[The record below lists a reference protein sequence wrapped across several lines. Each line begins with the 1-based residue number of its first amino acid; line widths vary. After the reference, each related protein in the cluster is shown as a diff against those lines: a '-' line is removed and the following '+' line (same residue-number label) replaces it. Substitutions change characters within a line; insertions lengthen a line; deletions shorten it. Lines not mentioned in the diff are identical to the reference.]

1 MKTNEKLLHLRTSLG
16 LTQEEFGEK
25 LNVSNQFISQVEVGK
40 RNVGLRFLK
49 KVSETFGVK
58 LMELIGEEEKF
69 VITEDDESF
78 IMKFLKTLTVEEKAQ
93 ILKTIYRIKKIPL
106 REIPVVG
113 FARAGEPLELVEITD
128 PIDVLTLP
136 MNETKNVSY
145 AVIVK
150 GDSMKDK
157 GIEEGDILLVD
168 PESSVEDGQLTIAVI
183 DNKVTFK
190 KLKKENGK
198 IFLEPA
204 NEHYERI
211 ELTPD
216 MDVKL
221 LKVTMVLSKK
231 GSEMK

>member
-183 DNKVTFK
+183 ENKVTFK

-211 ELTPD
+211 ELTPN

-221 LKVTMVLSKK
+221 LKVAMVLSKK
-231 GSEMK
+231 GTQQ

>member
-58 LMELIGEEEKF
+58 LMELIGEEDKF

-113 FARAGEPLELVEITD
+113 YARAGEPLELVEITD

-145 AVIVK
+145 AVIVR

-157 GIEEGDILLVD
+157 GIEDGDILLVD
-168 PESSVEDGQLTIAVI
+168 LESSVENGQLVIAVI

-231 GSEMK
+231 GTQ

>member
-113 FARAGEPLELVEITD
+113 FAMAGEPLELVEITD

-183 DNKVTFK
+183 ENKVTFK

-211 ELTPD
+211 ELTPN

-221 LKVTMVLSKK
+221 LKVAMVLSKK
-231 GSEMK
+231 GTQQ

>member
-183 DNKVTFK
+183 ENKVTFK

-211 ELTPD
+211 ELTPN

-221 LKVTMVLSKK
+221 LKVAMVLSKK
-231 GSEMK
+231 GMQ

>member
-1 MKTNEKLLHLRTSLG
+1 
-16 LTQEEFGEK
+16 
-25 LNVSNQFISQVEVGK
+25 
-40 RNVGLRFLK
+40 
-49 KVSETFGVK
+49 
-58 LMELIGEEEKF
+58 
-69 VITEDDESF
+69 
-78 IMKFLKTLTVEEKAQ
+78 
-93 ILKTIYRIKKIPL
+93 
-106 REIPVVG
+106 
-113 FARAGEPLELVEITD
+113 
-128 PIDVLTLP
+128 VLTLP

-145 AVIVK
+145 AVIVR

-157 GIEEGDILLVD
+157 GIEDGDILLVD
-168 PESSVEDGQLTIAVI
+168 LESSVENGQLVIAVI

-211 ELTPD
+211 ELTPN

-231 GSEMK
+231 GTQ

>member
-25 LNVSNQFISQVEVGK
+25 LNVSNQFVSQVEVGK

-113 FARAGEPLELVEITD
+113 YARAGEPLELVEITD

-145 AVIVK
+145 AVIVR

-157 GIEEGDILLVD
+157 GIEDGDILLVD
-168 PESSVEDGQLTIAVI
+168 PESPVENGQLVIAVI

-190 KLKKENGK
+190 KLKKENGR

-221 LKVTMVLSKK
+221 LKVAMVLSKK
-231 GSEMK
+231 GRM

>member
-145 AVIVK
+145 AVIVR

-157 GIEEGDILLVD
+157 GIEDGDILLVD
-168 PESSVEDGQLTIAVI
+168 LESSVENGQLVIAVI

-231 GSEMK
+231 GTQQ

>member
-113 FARAGEPLELVEITD
+113 YARAGEPLELVEITD

-183 DNKVTFK
+183 ENKVTFK

-211 ELTPD
+211 ELTPN

-221 LKVTMVLSKK
+221 LKVAMVLSKK
-231 GSEMK
+231 GTQQ

>member
-58 LMELIGEEEKF
+58 LMELIGEEDKF

-183 DNKVTFK
+183 ENKVTFK

-211 ELTPD
+211 ELTPN

-221 LKVTMVLSKK
+221 LKVAMVLSKK
-231 GSEMK
+231 GMQ

>member
-58 LMELIGEEEKF
+58 LMELIGEEDKF
-69 VITEDDESF
+69 VITEDEESF

-168 PESSVEDGQLTIAVI
+168 LESSVENGQLVIAVI
-183 DNKVTFK
+183 ENKVTFK

-211 ELTPD
+211 ELTPN

-231 GSEMK
+231 GTQQ

>member
-1 MKTNEKLLHLRTSLG
+1 MKTSEKLLHLRTSLG
-16 LTQEEFGEK
+16 LTQEEFGTK
-25 LNVSNQFISQVEVGK
+25 LNVSNQFVSQVEVGK

-58 LMELIGEEEKF
+58 LMELIGEEDKF

-113 FARAGEPLELVEITD
+113 YARAGEPLELVEITD

-145 AVIVK
+145 AVIVR

-157 GIEEGDILLVD
+157 GIEDGDILLVD
-168 PESSVEDGQLTIAVI
+168 PESSVENGQLVIAVI

-221 LKVTMVLSKK
+221 LKVAMVLSKK
-231 GSEMK
+231 GRE

>member
-58 LMELIGEEEKF
+58 LMELIGEEDKF

-113 FARAGEPLELVEITD
+113 YARAGEPLELVEITD

-157 GIEEGDILLVD
+157 GIEDGDILLVD
-168 PESSVEDGQLTIAVI
+168 LESSVENGQLVIAVI
-183 DNKVTFK
+183 ENKVTFK

-211 ELTPD
+211 ELTPN

-221 LKVTMVLSKK
+221 LKVAMVLSKK
-231 GSEMK
+231 GMQ

>member
-25 LNVSNQFISQVEVGK
+25 LNVSNQFVSQVEVGK

-58 LMELIGEEEKF
+58 LMELIGEEDKF

-113 FARAGEPLELVEITD
+113 YARAGEPLELVEITD

-145 AVIVK
+145 AVIVR

-157 GIEEGDILLVD
+157 GIEDGDILLVD
-168 PESSVEDGQLTIAVI
+168 PESSVENGQLVIAVI

-221 LKVTMVLSKK
+221 LKVAMVLSKK
-231 GSEMK
+231 GRM

>member
-25 LNVSNQFISQVEVGK
+25 LNVSNQFVSQVEVGK

-168 PESSVEDGQLTIAVI
+168 PESPVEDGQLTIAVI

-216 MDVKL
+216 MNVKL
-221 LKVTMVLSKK
+221 LKVAMVLSKK
-231 GSEMK
+231 GTQQ

>member
-58 LMELIGEEEKF
+58 LMELIGGEEKF

-168 PESSVEDGQLTIAVI
+168 PESSVENGQLVIAVI
-183 DNKVTFK
+183 ENKVTFK

-211 ELTPD
+211 ELTPN

-221 LKVTMVLSKK
+221 LKVAMVLSKK
-231 GSEMK
+231 GMQ

>member
-168 PESSVEDGQLTIAVI
+168 PESSVENGQLVIAVI
-183 DNKVTFK
+183 ENKVTFK

-211 ELTPD
+211 ELTPN

-221 LKVTMVLSKK
+221 LKVAMVLSKK
-231 GSEMK
+231 GMQ

>member
-1 MKTNEKLLHLRTSLG
+1 M
-16 LTQEEFGEK
+16 
-25 LNVSNQFISQVEVGK
+25 GK

-58 LMELIGEEEKF
+58 LMELIGEEDKF

-113 FARAGEPLELVEITD
+113 YAMAGEPLELVEITD

-145 AVIVK
+145 AVIVR

-157 GIEEGDILLVD
+157 GIEDGDILLVD
-168 PESSVEDGQLTIAVI
+168 PESSVENGQLVIAVI

-221 LKVTMVLSKK
+221 LKVAMVLSKK
-231 GSEMK
+231 GTQ

>member
-113 FARAGEPLELVEITD
+113 YARAGEPLELVEITD

-168 PESSVEDGQLTIAVI
+168 PESSVENGQLVIAVI
-183 DNKVTFK
+183 ENKVTFK

-211 ELTPD
+211 ELTPN

-221 LKVTMVLSKK
+221 LKVAMVLSKK
-231 GSEMK
+231 GMQ

>member
-58 LMELIGEEEKF
+58 LMELIGEEDKF

-113 FARAGEPLELVEITD
+113 YARAGEPLELVEITD

-168 PESSVEDGQLTIAVI
+168 PESSVENGQLVIAVI
-183 DNKVTFK
+183 ENKVTFK

-211 ELTPD
+211 ELTPN

-221 LKVTMVLSKK
+221 LKVAMVLSKK
-231 GSEMK
+231 GTN

>member
-58 LMELIGEEEKF
+58 LMELIGEEDKF

-113 FARAGEPLELVEITD
+113 FAMAGEPLELVEITD

-183 DNKVTFK
+183 ENKVTFK

-211 ELTPD
+211 ELTPN

-221 LKVTMVLSKK
+221 LKVAMVLSKK
-231 GSEMK
+231 GTQQ

>member
-25 LNVSNQFISQVEVGK
+25 LNVSNQFVSQVEVGK

-58 LMELIGEEEKF
+58 LMELIGEEDKF
-69 VITEDDESF
+69 VITEDEESF

-113 FARAGEPLELVEITD
+113 FAMAGEPLELVEITD

-145 AVIVK
+145 AVIVR

-168 PESSVEDGQLTIAVI
+168 PESSVENGQLVIAVI

-211 ELTPD
+211 ELTPN

-221 LKVTMVLSKK
+221 LKVAMVLSKK
-231 GSEMK
+231 GMQQ

>member
-25 LNVSNQFISQVEVGK
+25 LNVSNQFVSQVEVGK

-58 LMELIGEEEKF
+58 LMELIGEEDKF

-113 FARAGEPLELVEITD
+113 YARAGEPLELVEITD

-211 ELTPD
+211 ELTPN

-221 LKVTMVLSKK
+221 LKVAMVLSKK
-231 GSEMK
+231 GTQ

>member
-25 LNVSNQFISQVEVGK
+25 LNVSNQFVSQVEVGK

-58 LMELIGEEEKF
+58 LMELIGEEDKF

-78 IMKFLKTLTVEEKAQ
+78 ILKFLKTLTVEEKAQ

-113 FARAGEPLELVEITD
+113 YARAGEPLELVEITD

-157 GIEEGDILLVD
+157 GIEDGDILLVD
-168 PESSVEDGQLTIAVI
+168 PGSYVEDGQLTIAVI

-221 LKVTMVLSKK
+221 LKVAMVLSKK
-231 GSEMK
+231 GSG

>member
-58 LMELIGEEEKF
+58 LMELIGEEDKF
-69 VITEDDESF
+69 VITEDEESF

-168 PESSVEDGQLTIAVI
+168 PESSVENGQLVIAVI
-183 DNKVTFK
+183 ENKVTFK

-211 ELTPD
+211 ELTPN

-221 LKVTMVLSKK
+221 LKVAMVLSKK
-231 GSEMK
+231 GMQ

>member
-58 LMELIGEEEKF
+58 LMELIGEEDKF

-113 FARAGEPLELVEITD
+113 YARAGEPLELVEITD

-168 PESSVEDGQLTIAVI
+168 PESPVEDGQLTIAVI

-216 MDVKL
+216 MNVKL
-221 LKVTMVLSKK
+221 LKVAMVLSKK
-231 GSEMK
+231 GTQQ

>member
-25 LNVSNQFISQVEVGK
+25 LNVSNQFVSQVEVGK

-49 KVSETFGVK
+49 KVSEAFGVK
-58 LMELIGEEEKF
+58 LMELIGEEDKF

-113 FARAGEPLELVEITD
+113 YARAGEPLELVEITD

-145 AVIVK
+145 AVIVR

-157 GIEEGDILLVD
+157 GIEDGDILLVD
-168 PESSVEDGQLTIAVI
+168 PESPVENGQLVIAVI

-211 ELTPD
+211 ELTPN

-221 LKVTMVLSKK
+221 LKVAIVLSKK
-231 GSEMK
+231 GRE

>member
-145 AVIVK
+145 AVIVR

-157 GIEEGDILLVD
+157 GIEDGDILLVD
-168 PESSVEDGQLTIAVI
+168 LESSVENGQLVIAVI
-183 DNKVTFK
+183 ENKVTFK

-221 LKVTMVLSKK
+221 LKVAMVLSKK
-231 GSEMK
+231 GTN

>member
-58 LMELIGEEEKF
+58 LMELIGGEEKF

-145 AVIVK
+145 AVIVR

-157 GIEEGDILLVD
+157 GIEDGDILLVD
-168 PESSVEDGQLTIAVI
+168 PESSVENGQLVIAVI

-211 ELTPD
+211 ELTPN

-221 LKVTMVLSKK
+221 LKVAMVLSKK
-231 GSEMK
+231 GTN

>member
-1 MKTNEKLLHLRTSLG
+1 MKTNEKLLHLRISLG
-16 LTQEEFGEK
+16 LTQEEFGTK
-25 LNVSNQFISQVEVGK
+25 LNVSNQFVSQVEVGK

-49 KVSETFGVK
+49 KVSEAFGVK
-58 LMELIGEEEKF
+58 LMELIGEEDKF

-78 IMKFLKTLTVEEKAQ
+78 IVKFLKTLTPEEKEQ

-113 FARAGEPLELVEITD
+113 YARAGEPLELVEITD

-145 AVIVK
+145 AVIVR

-157 GIEEGDILLVD
+157 GIEDGDILLVD
-168 PESSVEDGQLTIAVI
+168 PESSVENGQLVIAVI

-221 LKVTMVLSKK
+221 LKVAMVLSKK
-231 GSEMK
+231 GTQQ

>member
-58 LMELIGEEEKF
+58 LMELIGEEDKF

-113 FARAGEPLELVEITD
+113 YARAGEPLELVEITD

-168 PESSVEDGQLTIAVI
+168 PESSVENGQLVIAVI
-183 DNKVTFK
+183 ENKVTFK

-211 ELTPD
+211 ELTPN

-221 LKVTMVLSKK
+221 LKVAMVLSKK
-231 GSEMK
+231 GMQ

>member
-211 ELTPD
+211 ELTPN

-221 LKVTMVLSKK
+221 LKVAMVLSKK
-231 GSEMK
+231 GTQQ

>member
-25 LNVSNQFISQVEVGK
+25 LNVSNQFVSQVEVGK

-49 KVSETFGVK
+49 KVSEAFGVK
-58 LMELIGEEEKF
+58 LMELIGEEDKF

-78 IMKFLKTLTVEEKAQ
+78 IVKFLKTLTPEEKEQ

-113 FARAGEPLELVEITD
+113 YARAGEPLELVEITD

-145 AVIVK
+145 AVIVR

-157 GIEEGDILLVD
+157 GIEDGDILLVD
-168 PESSVEDGQLTIAVI
+168 PESSVENGQLVIAVI

-221 LKVTMVLSKK
+221 LKVAMVLSKK
-231 GSEMK
+231 GRE

>member
-25 LNVSNQFISQVEVGK
+25 LNVSNQFVSQVEVGK

-58 LMELIGEEEKF
+58 LMELIGEEDKF

-113 FARAGEPLELVEITD
+113 YARAGEPLELVEITD

-145 AVIVK
+145 AVIVR

-157 GIEEGDILLVD
+157 GIEDGDILLVD
-168 PESSVEDGQLTIAVI
+168 PESSVENGQLVIAVI

-221 LKVTMVLSKK
+221 LKVAMVLSKK
-231 GSEMK
+231 GRE

>member
-25 LNVSNQFISQVEVGK
+25 LNVSNQFVSQVEVGK

-58 LMELIGEEEKF
+58 LMELIGEEDKF

-113 FARAGEPLELVEITD
+113 YARAGEPLELVEITD

-145 AVIVK
+145 AVIVR

-157 GIEEGDILLVD
+157 GIEDGDILLVD
-168 PESSVEDGQLTIAVI
+168 PESPVENGQLVIAVI

-211 ELTPD
+211 ELTPN

-221 LKVTMVLSKK
+221 LKVAMVLSKK
-231 GSEMK
+231 GRE

>member
-168 PESSVEDGQLTIAVI
+168 PESSVENGQLVIAVI
-183 DNKVTFK
+183 ENKVTFK

-211 ELTPD
+211 ELTPN

-221 LKVTMVLSKK
+221 LKVAMVLSKK
-231 GSEMK
+231 GTQ

>member
-58 LMELIGEEEKF
+58 LMELIGEEDKF

-113 FARAGEPLELVEITD
+113 YARAGEPLELVEITD

-168 PESSVEDGQLTIAVI
+168 PESSVENGQLVIAVI
-183 DNKVTFK
+183 ENKVTFK

-231 GSEMK
+231 GTQQ

>member
-25 LNVSNQFISQVEVGK
+25 LNVSNQFVSQVEVGK

-58 LMELIGEEEKF
+58 LMELIGEEDKF

-113 FARAGEPLELVEITD
+113 YAMAGEPLELVEITD

-145 AVIVK
+145 AVIVR

-157 GIEEGDILLVD
+157 GIEDGDILLVD
-168 PESSVEDGQLTIAVI
+168 PESSVENGQLVIAVI

-216 MDVKL
+216 MNVKL
-221 LKVTMVLSKK
+221 LKVTMVLNKK
-231 GSEMK
+231 GTQ

>member
-58 LMELIGEEEKF
+58 LMELIGEEDKF

-93 ILKTIYRIKKIPL
+93 ILKTIYRIKEIPL

-168 PESSVEDGQLTIAVI
+168 PESPVEDGQLTIAVI

-190 KLKKENGK
+190 KLKKESGK

-211 ELTPD
+211 ELTPN
-216 MDVKL
+216 MNVKL

-231 GSEMK
+231 GTQ

>member
-25 LNVSNQFISQVEVGK
+25 LNVSNQFVSQVEVGK

-58 LMELIGEEEKF
+58 LMELIGEEDKF

-113 FARAGEPLELVEITD
+113 YARAGEPLELVEITD

-145 AVIVK
+145 AVIVR

-157 GIEEGDILLVD
+157 GIEDGDILLVD
-168 PESSVEDGQLTIAVI
+168 PESPVENGQLVIAVI

-211 ELTPD
+211 ELTPN

-221 LKVTMVLSKK
+221 LKVAMVLSKK
-231 GSEMK
+231 GSM